1 MILPAVLLPLA
12 VLLIVL
18 LVERIRLPIFL
29 AIMAAIVAYGVANSM
44 TFYSVGKAF
53 GLGFAHTLE
62 QVGLLVI
69 AGALA
74 ARLLARAP
82 LGSAGAAVA
91 GAIAGLGSSPAG
103 ALALLQPIA
112 TGAALRT
119 VGLVLTLLATQALV
133 APSPLAVAAGSVLKV
148 DFGGM
153 ALVAVPA
160 ALAGVAAGWLL
171 ATALLADS
179 GQSGANQRDGDQGG
193 GDSWR
198 LIAVAI
204 PVALLVVLAVAQM
217 PTEPLGKGGA
227 REFYMGIGGGLVLSV
242 MAIALALAVT
252 RSWPGPT
259 LADTSWAPLFLA
271 VGAAGGLAR
280 VLDEAGMA
288 DLIAEQMMRPG
299 LGLLSPFLAAASV
312 KTLQGNSLSAVLTAS
327 GMTEPM
333 LGALGLDS
341 TTGRALAAAAA
352 GAGSIA
358 VTHLNDPLFWIAA
371 YMSGLSLRRAL
382 LAISLGSA
390 TVALAALGVLMLIRV
405 FV

>member
-1 MILPAVLLPLA
+1 MILAVVLLALA

-18 LVERIRLPIFL
+18 LVERLRLPAFL
-29 AIMAAIVAYGVANSM
+29 AIMAVVVAYGVGNQM

-53 GLGFAHTLE
+53 ALGFAHALE

-69 AGALA
+69 AGAIVA
-74 ARLLARAP
+74 KLLGRAP

-91 GAIAGLGSSPAG
+91 GAFAGLGSSAAG
-103 ALALLQPIA
+103 SLALLQPIA
-112 TGAALRT
+112 AGAAMRA
-119 VGLVLTLLATQALV
+119 VGLVLTLLAVQALV

-148 DFGGM
+148 EFVGM
-153 ALVAVPA
+153 ALVAYPA
-160 ALAGVAAGWLL
+160 ALAGIAVGWLL
-171 ATALLADS
+171 TAALVADS
-179 GQSGANQRDGDQGG
+179 GPRG
-193 GDSWR
+193 GDSAR

-242 MAIALALAVT
+242 LAIALALAVT
-252 RSWPGPT
+252 RSWPAQT
-259 LADTSWAPLFLA
+259 LADMSWAPLLLA
-271 VGAAGGLAR
+271 VGAAGGLGR
-280 VLDEAGMA
+280 VLDERGIA
-288 DLIAEQMMRPG
+288 DLIAEQAMRPE
-299 LGLLSPFLAAASV
+299 LGLLAPFLAAAIV

-341 TTGRALAAAAA
+341 ATGRALAASAA
-352 GAGSIA
+352 GAGAIA
-358 VTHLNDPLFWIAA
+358 VTHVNDPLFWIAA
-371 YMSGLSLRRAL
+371 AMSGLSLRRAL

-390 TVALAALGVLMLIRV
+390 AVALAALGVLLLIRL